1 MTDIFG
7 TASITNGKP
16 RRIEGLPLIRVEP
29 YSATLHDYYVT
40 TDGRYE
46 IHWTPRHAWDQGSSF
61 YWFVDTLTGERLR
74 EDIPEQTYPVSDGNG
89 GEIMQTIP
97 ARPNSPIYV
106 SGFRNAVRKLKEIIE
121 REG

>member
-16 RRIEGLPLIRVEP
+16 RRVEGLPLIRVEP
-29 YSATLHDYYVT
+29 YSAKLHDYYVT

-46 IHWTPRHAWDQGSSF
+46 IHTIPQSAWQQGSPS
-61 YWFVDTLTGERLR
+61 YWLVDTLTGERLR
-74 EDIPEQTYPVSDGNG
+74 EDIPEQTYPVSDGKG
-89 GEIMQTIP
+89 GSIMQTTP
-97 ARPNSPIYV
+97 ARPNAVIYV
-106 SGFRNAVRKLKEIIE
+106 YGFRNAVRKLRQIIE